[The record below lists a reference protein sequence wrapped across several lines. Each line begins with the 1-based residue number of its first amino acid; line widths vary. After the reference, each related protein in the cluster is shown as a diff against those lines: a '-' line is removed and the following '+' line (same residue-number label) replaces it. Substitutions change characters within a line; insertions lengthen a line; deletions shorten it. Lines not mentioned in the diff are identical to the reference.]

1 MSDAGTP
8 AEGEAKGQTENGAE
22 DGAGAPSGRGWRLP
36 PDVVV
41 MLAAVA
47 VLLLA
52 CTVLV
57 LRLR

>member
-8 AEGEAKGQTENGAE
+8 AEGQAQDQVE
-22 DGAGAPSGRGWRLP
+22 DGAGAPSGQGWRLP
-36 PDVVV
+36 ADVVV

>member
-8 AEGEAKGQTENGAE
+8 AEGQTENGAE

>member
-8 AEGEAKGQTENGAE
+8 AEGEAKGQAR
-22 DGAGAPSGRGWRLP
+22 DDAGAPSGRGWRLP
-36 PDVVV
+36 ADVVV